1 MTGNMLDRAQASFVR
16 ALAARIRRGTIVLHD
31 RAGTHRFGEGEPEVH
46 VTVHQDAAY
55 GKVLRGGSVALGDT
69 YADGEWEC
77 DDPTALVTILWRNL
91 AGLAAVTDRIGRAS
105 ARTADWVRR
114 RRPEDPERD
123 RENIRRHYDLSN
135 ELFELMLDPTMMY
148 SSAVFT
154 RPGMTLEEAST
165 AKVDRLCAKL
175 GIGPGDHVVEIGT
188 GWGGF
193 AIRAASTTGCRV
205 TTTTISEAQ
214 FEYATKRVADAGLT
228 ERVRVL
234 DRDYRELEGTYD
246 KLVSIEMIEAV
257 DWRSHDT
264 FFATCARLL
273 APEGLMGL
281 QAITIDDRS
290 YERAKNG
297 RDFITETIFPGGCI
311 PSIEAIARAVSR
323 ATPMRIVDLEDIGRH
338 YAETLHRWHDSVDA
352 HREAIARLGL
362 GDRTGRLW
370 DLYLSYCEAA
380 FLERHISDVQ
390 VVLAMP
396 GWEPPLM
403 VRGC

>member
-193 AIRAASTTGCRV
+193 RHPGCLHHRVPGHDHHHLRGPVRVRDEAGGRRRPHRTRARAGSGLPRTGGDLRQAGVYRDGCGYFSTTPKSLFRGYFW
-205 TTTTISEAQ
+205 A
-214 FEYATKRVADAGLT
+214 
-228 ERVRVL
+228 
-234 DRDYRELEGTYD
+234 
-246 KLVSIEMIEAV
+246 
-257 DWRSHDT
+257 
-264 FFATCARLL
+264 
-273 APEGLMGL
+273 
-281 QAITIDDRS
+281 
-290 YERAKNG
+290 
-297 RDFITETIFPGGCI
+297 
-311 PSIEAIARAVSR
+311 
-323 ATPMRIVDLEDIGRH
+323 
-338 YAETLHRWHDSVDA
+338 
-352 HREAIARLGL
+352 REAA
-362 GDRTGRLW
+362 
-370 DLYLSYCEAA
+370 
-380 FLERHISDVQ
+380 
-390 VVLAMP
+390 P
-396 GWEPPLM
+396 
-403 VRGC
+403 

>member
-1 MTGNMLDRAQASFVR
+1 M
-16 ALAARIRRGTIVLHD
+16 
-31 RAGTHRFGEGEPEVH
+31 
-46 VTVHQDAAY
+46 
-55 GKVLRGGSVALGDT
+55 
-69 YADGEWEC
+69 
-77 DDPTALVTILWRNL
+77 
-91 AGLAAVTDRIGRAS
+91 
-105 ARTADWVRR
+105 
-114 RRPEDPERD
+114 
-123 RENIRRHYDLSN
+123 
-135 ELFELMLDPTMMY
+135 
-148 SSAVFT
+148 
-154 RPGMTLEEAST
+154 
-165 AKVDRLCAKL
+165 
-175 GIGPGDHVVEIGT
+175 
-188 GWGGF
+188 
-193 AIRAASTTGCRV
+193 
-205 TTTTISEAQ
+205 
-214 FEYATKRVADAGLT
+214 ADAGLT

-323 ATPMRIVDLEDIGRH
+323 ATPMRIVDLDDIGRH

-380 FLERHISDVQ
+380 FLERHINDVQ